1 MKLISKKA
9 SLVLALIMSL
19 TSCTNTQEPINLSTA
34 KSYFSELDSL
44 CSVDNGKLWGVNLY
58 GATMIVDP
66 QSRFIVANQSDNN
79 TSLKEKDGV
88 FIGKL
93 PLNFN
98 ISNTSFEWNGKKWTM
113 VMWNALSATDKYS
126 RDQLL
131 IHESWHRIQNE
142 IGIKPLMPEN
152 THLDGLQGA
161 ILLKLELTSLKQA
174 LQTEEIVQRK
184 KYLSDALTIRKYRQ
198 MLFPNNIENNFE
210 RHEGM
215 AEYTGYKLCGLNDG
229 VITKAISK
237 RLEQSMDKD
246 GLANSFAYLT
256 GPAYGILFDNLQ
268 YNWIKEILQ
277 GKSLPEIGLEID
289 CINTPSDSTKLKSAI
304 SKIISEYHAEPLI
317 KSETE
322 KFEQQKKQI
331 SYYKQKLLN
340 GNQLIIKNNNLSF
353 SYNPQEQLI
362 PIDSLGVVYKTMRIT
377 GEWGILEVKNGILR
391 TNDWQAF
398 IVSAPLTAK
407 TGNIDEGDYKL
418 SLNKDWSIEMIKE
431 GKYTLKK
438 K

>member
-1 MKLISKKA
+1 MKTG
-9 SLVLALIMSL
+9 LVLALIMSL
-19 TSCTNTQEPINLSTA
+19 TKCTNIQEPINLSTA

-44 CSVDNGKLWGVNLY
+44 CTVDNGKLWGVNLY

-79 TSLKEKDGV
+79 RSLKEKSGV
-88 FIGKL
+88 YIGKL
-93 PLNFN
+93 PLNYN
-98 ISNTSFEWNGKKWTM
+98 ISNTSFDWNGKKWTM
-113 VMWNALSATDKYS
+113 VMWNALPSTDKYS
-126 RDQLL
+126 RNQLF

-142 IGIKPLMPEN
+142 IGVKPLMSEN

-184 KYLSDALTIRKYRQ
+184 KYLSNALTIRTYRQ
-198 MLFPNNIENNFE
+198 LLFPNNTENDFE

-237 RLEQSMDKD
+237 RLELSMDKD

-256 GPAYGILFDNLQ
+256 GPAYGILFDNLLN
-268 YNWIKEILQ
+268 NWIKEILQ

-289 CINTPSDSTKLKSAI
+289 GINISSDSTKLKSAI

-317 KSETE
+317 KGETE

-331 SYYKQKLLN
+331 TYYKQKLIN
-340 GNQLIIKNNNLSF
+340 GNQLIIKNNNLNL
-353 SYNPQEQLI
+353 SYNPQEKLI

-377 GEWGILEVKNGILR
+377 GEWGFLEVNNGVLR

-398 IVSAPLTAK
+398 IVSAPTSVN
-407 TGNIDEGDYKL
+407 TGTIEESDYKL
-418 SLNKDWSIEMIKE
+418 VLNNGWCVYKIMD

-438 K
+438 N

>member
-1 MKLISKKA
+1 MKA
-9 SLVLALIMSL
+9 SLVLGLIMSL
-19 TSCTNTQEPINLSTA
+19 TRCTNIQEPINLSTA

-44 CSVDNGKLWGVNLY
+44 CSIDNGKLWGVNLY

-66 QSRFIVANQSDNN
+66 QSRFVVANQSDNN
-79 TSLKEKDGV
+79 TSLKKKDGV

-98 ISNTSFEWNGKKWTM
+98 ISNTSFDWNGKKWTM
-113 VMWNALSATDKYS
+113 VMWNALSSTDKYS

-161 ILLKLELTSLKQA
+161 ILLKLELISLKQA
-174 LQTEEIVQRK
+174 LQVDETLQK
-184 KYLSDALTIRKYRQ
+184 KKFLSNALAIRKYRQ
-198 MLFPNNIENNFE
+198 LLFPNNTENNFE

-237 RLEQSMDKD
+237 RLEQSIDKE

-268 YNWIKEILQ
+268 NNWIKEILQ

-289 CINTPSDSTKLKSAI
+289 GINIPSDSTKLKSAI
-304 SKIISEYHAEPLI
+304 SMIISDYHAEPLI

-322 KFEQQKKQI
+322 KFEQQKKLI
-331 SYYKQKLLN
+331 TYYKQKLIN
-340 GNQLIIKNNNLSF
+340 GNRLIIKNNNLSF

-391 TNDWQAF
+391 TNNWQAF
-398 IVSAPLTAK
+398 IVSAPTSAN
-407 TGNIDEGDYKL
+407 TGTIEESDYKL
-418 SLNKDWSIEMIKE
+418 LLNNGWCVYKIKD

-438 K
+438 N